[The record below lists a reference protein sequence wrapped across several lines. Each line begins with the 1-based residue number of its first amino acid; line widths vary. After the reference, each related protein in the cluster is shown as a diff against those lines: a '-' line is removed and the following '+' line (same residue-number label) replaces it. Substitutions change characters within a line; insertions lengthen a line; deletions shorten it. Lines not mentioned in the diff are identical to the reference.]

1 MILKFTCAKGSRWL
15 HAWTFWCWIGILVLA
30 WSLSFRVLLTADTLY
45 QHYCFRMVL
54 LFLFAGCLENTSIM
68 ANCDGHQQVVC
79 GLFEGVPCSLL
90 SGITCLLYWSAVHML
105 MWMIMLRV
113 VRLEEVMHK
122 SGFSGVIIKLLLC
135 SIPLGYLCAI
145 LWCIWE
151 FRWWMDQGGH
161 ILISMLLRVSLYFTG
176 SLIFIL
182 GSTMI
187 HCISSP
193 AVKLSVALCQ
203 GKIQWS
209 SEVKGAL
216 QSLLGHIIMCNLLP
230 LSFRKLEELFFFKFE
245 SNCWPSYKS
254 WLSGVFRS
262 TVEVHSPHHAYCR
275 IAGKGHRVTLIKKR
289 QTDLWEGQSWKH
301 FDFLTSLCHG
311 LRSL

>member
-1 MILKFTCAKGSRWL
+1 MFFFFRFERCMLVASYLCLCLVFPFLFGTTMILKFTCAEGSRWL

-230 LSFRKLEELFFFKFE
+230 LSFRKLEELFF
-245 SNCWPSYKS
+245 SNSKATADLPTSHGC
-254 WLSGVFRS
+254 LVFILHIMRI
-262 TVEVHSPHHAYCR
+262 VEQE
-275 IAGKGHRVTLIKKR
+275 RVT
-289 QTDLWEGQSWKH
+289 
-301 FDFLTSLCHG
+301 
-311 LRSL
+311 RSLSSKKTNR